1 MGKPF
6 IHITTKTVTQREGNP
21 FLVSY
26 QSDLV
31 SRNYEFKNLVFAS
44 GSVEVLFYVWAM
56 RVLEKLGI
64 LPASAHALSKVY
76 FWYSVWALMNFKKHS
91 TNTYSTYLSMIK
103 LSTMHDYLETFTE
116 TYVWSPG
123 AKLLKCFSRLLE
135 SKSFDSDLTVRQLD
149 TILT

>member
-64 LPASAHALSKVY
+64 LQKVKHFAGVGTCALEGLFLIFGLSSNELQEAFNEHLLNVLVDDKV
-76 FWYSVWALMNFKKHS
+76 KH
-91 TNTYSTYLSMIK
+91 N
-103 LSTMHDYLETFTE
+103 
-116 TYVWSPG
+116 
-123 AKLLKCFSRLLE
+123 A
-135 SKSFDSDLTVRQLD
+135 
-149 TILT
+149 